1 MELDRGGMGPDSEPP
16 VPRAPTSGAGGAAA
30 GAARAPTDGARGEHG
45 DKHRTWQAATWKK
58 KLLDDKQL

>member
-1 MELDRGGMGPDSEPP
+1 MELDRGGMGPESEPP
-16 VPRAPTSGAGGAAA
+16 VPRAPM
-30 GAARAPTDGARGEHG
+30 DGARGERG